1 MADTKNE
8 ASGRFLLRID
18 PGLHAAL
25 RQAAAAV
32 GVSLNEYC
40 ARKLAAPVGDL
51 GAYAGAA
58 AAVARAAELF
68 SDALVGV
75 VVFGSWARGEAV
87 EASDVDLLVVV
98 DERIALT
105 RGLYRV
111 WDEEPLSWDGHAVEP
126 HFVHLPAAD
135 ETVAGLWAEVA
146 LDGVV
151 LFARGFDLA
160 ARLAQVRREIVA
172 GRIVRR
178 VVHGHAYWAEAA

>member
-1 MADTKNE
+1 MADTNNE

-25 RQAAAAV
+25 REAAASA

-40 ARKLAAPVGDL
+40 ARKLASPVGNL
-51 GAYAGAA
+51 ASYAGAA

-68 SDALVGV
+68 AEALVGV
-75 VVFGSWARGEAV
+75 VVFGSWARGEAA

-105 RGLYRV
+105 RDLYRT

-151 LFARGFDLA
+151 LFARGYELA
-160 ARLAQVRREIVA
+160 RCLAQVRREIVA